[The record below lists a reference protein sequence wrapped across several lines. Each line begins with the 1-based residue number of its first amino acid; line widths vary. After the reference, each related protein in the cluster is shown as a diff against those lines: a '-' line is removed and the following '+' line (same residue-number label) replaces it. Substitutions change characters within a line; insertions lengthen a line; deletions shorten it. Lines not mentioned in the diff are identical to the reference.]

1 MVRSIIFYCFYVIY
15 VLCPARE
22 KLVPLVSV
30 ELRDNRVP
38 AEKLVHQDLL
48 DQPEQGFVK
57 T

>member
-1 MVRSIIFYCFYVIY
+1 MY

-38 AEKLVHQDLL
+38 VEKRVHQDLL

-57 T
+57 TKL